1 MFSQARTWWVILR
14 ICLEERLVYRGDF
27 ALGTLMRFLPIV
39 TQVYLWFAVFAA
51 RGQQPLE
58 GYDYRQFVAY
68 YLLTMVSRAFSSM
81 PGLASGIA
89 RQVREGEIK
98 KYLIQPVDML
108 SFLLLSRVA
117 HKLAYYSVAIG
128 PFALVFFLCRDYFTA
143 MPAGAATSDWTTAVG
158 FAASLV
164 LGFLLG
170 FFLEASL
177 GLVGFWVLEVS
188 SLLFVYML
196 FNFFLSGHM
205 FPLDMLPQ
213 PWRTMVELSP
223 LQYLAYFPAAVFL
236 GKVSGAD
243 LAWALAVETGWL
255 VFFVFLAR
263 AMYASGVRRYS
274 GFGG

>member
-39 TQVYLWFAVFAA
+39 TQVYLWYAVFDA

-89 RQVREGEIK
+89 RQVRDGEIK

-128 PFALVFFLCRDYFTA
+128 PFALVFFLCRGYFTDLP
-143 MPAGAATSDWTTAVG
+143 PAAATSDWTTAAG
-158 FAASLV
+158 FALSLI

-205 FPLDMLPQ
+205 FPLDMLPE

-236 GKVSGAD
+236 GKVSGPD
-243 LAWALAVETGWL
+243 LAWALAIETGWL
-255 VFFVFLAR
+255 VFFVVLSRMMF
-263 AMYASGVRRYS
+263 ASGLRRYS